1 VTAPRGTQPLFRW
14 RWAVASKQGP
24 RSSVTRHV
32 LLTVSLHMD
41 LYGQGA
47 FPSIALVA
55 TESGLS
61 SRAVGMHLKK
71 ATNDGWIS
79 RKLWRAAGKDW
90 AQYVYVATLPPGIDG
105 QEPRSLPN
113 PQGQE
118 SDAIGAE
125 PDSTL
130 VRNDVPTNSTRNST
144 YNSTEPLAKASEK
157 QESIA
162 GKEAFRQLFEKMK
175 GRVPEDG

>member
-1 VTAPRGTQPLFRW
+1 MGCRFKTGTTLLSYPTRAPDG
-14 RWAVASKQGP
+14 
-24 RSSVTRHV
+24 V
-32 LLTVSLHMD
+32 LAYGSLRT
-41 LYGQGA
+41 G
-47 FPSIALVA
+47 SI
-55 TESGLS
+55 SINRIGGY
-61 SRAVGMHLKK
+61 RKR
-71 ATNDGWIS
+71 IS